1 MTFGN
6 FVGHE
11 DAKLALILNAIDFN
25 CGGVL
30 FVGEKGSGKTTL
42 SRLFRNL
49 LPEETPFVEIPLNVT
64 EDVLLGGID
73 IEETIQSGRKV
84 FQHGILDRAHGGVIY
99 IDDIN
104 LLSQELIAL
113 ILEAQGRGENIIER
127 EGLALKHPARFIL
140 VASMNPEEGALSP
153 HLLDRFGMCVL
164 WERLKEPFLRIE
176 VMKKAA
182 HELFIND
189 EDEDQDKKLRKQTAL
204 CRPLLKNIKIPGE
217 IEEYITAKCIENYIS
232 GHRGDLFL
240 LYASRAYSAFCG
252 YEEVTQ
258 KHVDEVLPLV
268 LTHRKRIFQQ
278 MEEQQREH
286 QEEKQQS
293 KQDEHTDRQEQND
306 PQSEKT
312 NPEKP
317 HNDSD
322 QGMDNPD
329 TPLKESSP
337 QEEVFPLGNTF
348 KTRHF
353 VFRKDRLNRIA
364 SGRRTKTRSKDKGGR
379 YVKSILQPRKDIA
392 IDATIRAAAPYQKI
406 RDRKETLLIYDE
418 DLRYRQRERK
428 MGHLVVFV
436 VDGSGSMGVQKRMIG
451 TKGAVQSLL
460 VDCYQKRDKVSMI
473 VFRKGR
479 AEVVLP
485 PTSSV
490 ELASKRLRDIP
501 IGGKTPLSAGLLEAY
516 NLIRRVTLKS
526 PETRFLL
533 LLITDGRANQSISK
547 APVGE
552 EIEKVSRL
560 LRELKFTDYIVV
572 DTEDKKKFIKTDLA
586 FRVAS
591 QLGADY
597 YTIDDLKAD
606 YLADIVQ
613 SKKSELFGV

>member
-1 MTFGN
+1 MTFSG

-11 DAKLALILNAIDFN
+11 DAKLALILNAVDFN

-42 SRLFRNL
+42 ARLFRNL
-49 LPEETPFVEIPLNVT
+49 LPEQTPFVEIPLNVT

-73 IEETIQSGRKV
+73 LEETMQSGRKI

-127 EGLALKHPARFIL
+127 EGLALRHPSRFIL
-140 VASMNPEEGALSP
+140 VASMNPEEGTLSP

-164 WERLKEPFLRIE
+164 WEGLKKPALRIE

-182 HELFIND
+182 PELFIG
-189 EDEDQDKKLRKQTAL
+189 EDEAQDKKLRRQTTHSL
-204 CRPLLKNIKIPGE
+204 PLLKNIKIPGE
-217 IEEYITAKCIENYIS
+217 IEEYITAKCMENYIS

-240 LYASRAYSAFCG
+240 LYASRAYAAFCG

-268 LTHRKRIFQQ
+268 LTHRKRILQQ
-278 MEEQQREH
+278 MEEQQREQ
-286 QEEKQQS
+286 QEEKQQA
-293 KQDEHTDRQEQND
+293 KQDEHTDRQEQSN

-312 NPEKP
+312 DQEKP
-317 HNDSD
+317 HNDGD

-329 TPLKESSP
+329 ASLKESTL
-337 QEEVFPLGNTF
+337 QEEVFELGEVF

-379 YVKSILQPRKDIA
+379 YVKSVLQPRKDIA
-392 IDATIRAAAPYQKI
+392 IDATIRAAAPFQKI
-406 RDRKETLLIYDE
+406 RDRKENLLIYDE
-418 DLRYRQRERK
+418 DLRYKQRERK

-473 VFRKGR
+473 VFRKDK
-479 AEVVLP
+479 AEVILP

-490 ELASKRLRDIP
+490 EMASRRLREVP
-501 IGGKTPLSAGLLEAY
+501 VGGKTPLAAGLLEAY
-516 NLIRRVTLKS
+516 KLIRRVSIKS

-533 LLITDGRANQSISK
+533 VLITDGRANQAITENS
-547 APVGE
+547 VGE
-552 EIEKVSRL
+552 EIKKMGQL
-560 LRELKFTDYIVV
+560 LGGLKFTDFIVI
-572 DTEDKKKFIKTDLA
+572 DTEDKSKFIKTDLA
-586 FRVAS
+586 LQVAL
-591 QLGADY
+591 QLGSDY
-597 YTIDDLKAD
+597 YTINDLKVD
-606 YLADIVQ
+606 YLTDIVQ
-613 SKKSELFGV
+613 SKKSDLLIH